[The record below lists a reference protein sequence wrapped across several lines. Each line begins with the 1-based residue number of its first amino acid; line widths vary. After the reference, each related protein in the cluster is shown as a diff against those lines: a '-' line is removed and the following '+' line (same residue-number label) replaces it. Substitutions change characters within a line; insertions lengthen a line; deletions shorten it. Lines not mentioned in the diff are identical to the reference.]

1 MMKKIS
7 VQAPSSKLLF
17 LRQFLSKPLGIGSIT
32 PSSKRVARLM
42 VNNLGWQPD
51 EYVIELGPGTGV
63 FTRELLA
70 RGVPA
75 NRIVLIEFNSDFVKF
90 LRREFPN
97 VKVIE
102 GDASTLPLLLEKLGI
117 GKVKRIV
124 SGIPMRSLSRAMG
137 AAITS
142 SIAASLEAGGVAVQF
157 TYATMAPLA
166 KDEAKAGGLMGQRA
180 DWALLNVPP
189 AIIWRYVKS
198 Q

>member
-1 MMKKIS
+1 MKRS
-7 VQAPSSKLLF
+7 LVHAPSSKFLF

-32 PSSKRVARLM
+32 PSGKHLARNM
-42 VNNLGWQPD
+42 VVTLGWQPN

-70 RGVPA
+70 QGVPA
-75 NRIVLIEFNSDFVKF
+75 NRIVLIEFNKDFVKF
-90 LRREFPN
+90 LRHEFPQ
-97 VKVIE
+97 VQVIE
-102 GDASTLPLLLEKLGI
+102 GDASALPVILEQLGI

-142 SIAASLEAGGVAVQF
+142 AIAFSLEAGGVAVQF
-157 TYATMAPLA
+157 TYATMPPLA
-166 KDEAKAGGLMGQRA
+166 KAEAQAGGLVGKRA
-180 DWALLNVPP
+180 GWALLNVPP

-198 Q
+198 

>member
-1 MMKKIS
+1 MKKNS
-7 VQAPSSKLLF
+7 MLAPSSKVLF
-17 LRQFLSKPLGIGSIT
+17 LKQFLNKPLGIGAIT

-42 VNNLGWQPD
+42 VANLGWQPD
-51 EYVIELGPGTGV
+51 EYVIEIGPGTGV
-63 FTRELLA
+63 FTRELLEQ
-70 RGVPA
+70 GVPA
-75 NRIVLIEFNSDFVKF
+75 NRIVLVEFNSDFVKF
-90 LRREFPN
+90 LRREFPH

-102 GDASTLPLLLEKLGI
+102 GDASALPSILEKLGI

-142 SIAASLEAGGVAVQF
+142 AIAASLDVGGIAVQF
-157 TYATMAPLA
+157 TYATMPPLA
-166 KDEAKAGGLMGQRA
+166 KDEAKAGGLVGQRA

-198 Q
+198 